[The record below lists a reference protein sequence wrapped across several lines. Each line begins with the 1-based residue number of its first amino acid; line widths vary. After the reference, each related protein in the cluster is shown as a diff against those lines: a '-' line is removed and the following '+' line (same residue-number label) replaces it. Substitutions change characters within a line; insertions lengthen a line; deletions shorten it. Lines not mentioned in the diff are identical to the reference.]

1 MAVTRP
7 RLAST
12 PKGVSDI
19 GEPKIESFP
28 QFDLPVTMP
37 PAAKPAGTRPNSVP
51 PASSLF
57 PPPRSAAVLDAL
69 PPVNRVYRPDDVI
82 AGKYQLNRVL
92 GQGGMGEV
100 WIARNRDL
108 DADVAI
114 KLIRSESNSDD
125 SADRLLR
132 EAQAAAKLSGPAIVR
147 VFDFG
152 KTQYGDPYI
161 VMELLEGEDLSHA
174 LRRRGRLSPIK
185 AVRIM
190 LPICQALANA
200 HGVGIV
206 HRDLKPENIFLA
218 KTPGGQVQ
226 PKLLDFGV
234 AKVGRAF
241 STRLTQT
248 GAMLGSP
255 LYMSP
260 EHARGDEVDY
270 RADIWAFC
278 VVLYEV
284 ITGRAPF
291 DGKNYNAVLY
301 SIIASEP
308 PATTTLGAGDDELWA
323 AIGRGMRKDP
333 DERWPSMDE
342 LGRALARWL
351 VGHDTLDD
359 ITGVSL
365 QATWLDS
372 PARPSTDPLE
382 TLRPPALMDELTGKV
397 KLGMPGAPSF
407 QKSPAL
413 QKRLFR
419 RNIVTRHPL
428 LLSALIGL
436 LGALLVVLV
445 LKATGNADRTVTPAV
460 QRVRQLAQRARAF
473 AHRSTAADPAAS
485 NEVQA
490 AGVPASPSDP
500 SAANLTGAD
509 PLGVNPAGANPAGA
523 DRVAAPASG
532 TAKPLI
538 TSSPTGHSKR
548 SKPPPVNKLKNPF
561 RQ

>member
-1 MAVTRP
+1 
-7 RLAST
+7 
-12 PKGVSDI
+12 
-19 GEPKIESFP
+19 
-28 QFDLPVTMP
+28 
-37 PAAKPAGTRPNSVP
+37 
-51 PASSLF
+51 
-57 PPPRSAAVLDAL
+57 LDAL
-69 PPVNRVYRPDDVI
+69 PPVSRVYKPGDVI

-100 WIARNRDL
+100 WVARNRDL

-114 KLIRSESNSDD
+114 KLIRSESSADD

-132 EAQAAAKLSGPAIVR
+132 EAQAAARLSGPAIVR

-174 LRRRGRLSPIK
+174 LKRRGRLSPIK

-200 HGVGIV
+200 HSVGIV

-301 SIIASEP
+301 AIIANEP
-308 PATTTLGAGDDELWA
+308 PATTTFGAGDDELWKS
-323 AIGRGMRKDP
+323 IRRGMRKDP
-333 DERWPSMDE
+333 DQRWSSMDE

-351 VGHDTLDD
+351 LAHDTADD

-365 QATWLDS
+365 QATWLES
-372 PARPSTDPLE
+372 PGRVSGDLLE
-382 TLRPPALMDELTGKV
+382 SMRPPAMDGAMEEV
-397 KLGMPGAPSF
+397 SLGMPAAPSF
-407 QKSPAL
+407 RAPAMR
-413 QKRLFR
+413 KRLGTSLSR
-419 RNIVTRHPL
+419 RHVWARHPL
-428 LLSALIGL
+428 VLSAVIGL

-445 LKATGNADRTVTPAV
+445 LKLTASDETTVRPLN
-460 QRVRQLAQRARAF
+460 RVRELAQRAREF
-473 AHRSTAADPAAS
+473 ARGAPTAEALPSAEPAAAQQGAPGTD
-485 NEVQA
+485 QA
-490 AGVPASPSDP
+490 TAEAAPSSEPAK
-500 SAANLTGAD
+500 A
-509 PLGVNPAGANPAGA
+509 
-523 DRVAAPASG
+523 AAPA
-532 TAKPLI
+532 T
-538 TSSPTGHSKR
+538 TSKR
-548 SKPPPVNKLKNPF
+548 PSTKKPTVNRLKNPF
-561 RQ
+561 H

>member
-1 MAVTRP
+1 MAMRP
-7 RLAST
+7 RLA
-12 PKGVSDI
+12 PPPRPAG
-19 GEPKIESFP
+19 GESSGKVEAFP
-28 QFDLPVTMP
+28 QFDLPVTVP
-37 PAAKPAGTRPNSVP
+37 PAAQPSTTKGNSVP

-57 PPPRSAAVLDAL
+57 PPQSRAILDAL
-69 PPVNRVYRPDDVI
+69 PPVSRVYKPGDVI

-100 WIARNRDL
+100 WVARNRDL

-114 KLIRSESNSDD
+114 KLIRSESSADD

-132 EAQAAAKLSGPAIVR
+132 EAQAAARLSGPAIVR

-174 LRRRGRLSPIK
+174 LKRRGRLSPIK
-185 AVRIM
+185 AVRIV
-190 LPICQALANA
+190 LPICQALATA
-200 HGVGIV
+200 HSVGIV

-301 SIIASEP
+301 SIIANEP
-308 PATTTLGAGDDELWA
+308 PATTTFGAGDDELWK
-323 AIGRGMRKDP
+323 AIRRGMRKDP
-333 DERWPSMDE
+333 DQRWSSMDE

-351 VGHDTLDD
+351 LNHDTADD

-365 QATWLDS
+365 QTTWLDS
-372 PARPSTDPLE
+372 PARASGDLLE
-382 TLRPPALMDELTGKV
+382 SLRPPAMDSAAPEEMS
-397 KLGMPGAPSF
+397 LGMPAVPSF
-407 QKSPAL
+407 RSPTMRKRSGLAL
-413 QKRLFR
+413 SR
-419 RNIVTRHPL
+419 RYAWARHPL
-428 LLSALIGL
+428 VLSAAIGL
-436 LGALLVVLV
+436 LGALLVVSV
-445 LKATGNADRTVTPAV
+445 LKLTAGSETTVRPLNRVRELARSFAQSPATAEAQPSATPATAD
-460 QRVRQLAQRARAF
+460 LAPAA
-473 AHRSTAADPAAS
+473 ADTAAAAAS
-485 NEVQA
+485 SEEVK
-490 AGVPASPSDP
+490 PAP
-500 SAANLTGAD
+500 SAA
-509 PLGVNPAGANPAGA
+509 PAKRPVSKKPA
-523 DRVAAPASG
+523 
-532 TAKPLI
+532 
-538 TSSPTGHSKR
+538 
-548 SKPPPVNKLKNPF
+548 VNKLKNPF
-561 RQ
+561 H